1 MVDTAS
7 RVFSETEVLKE
18 NEDLQLTTLNQE
30 KKVFLKRQ
38 FFLNF
43 LNIKNSG
50 NPGSDGFPGRTGI
63 RGPKGAPGDYG
74 LDGLAGLAGEPGF
87 RYKK

>member
-7 RVFSETEVLKE
+7 RVLSETKVSKE
-18 NEDLQLTTLNQE
+18 NEDLQLTLLNQE
-30 KKVFLKRQ
+30 MKVLFKKVIFVAI
-38 FFLNF
+38 LNVIN
-43 LNIKNSG
+43 LG

-74 LDGLAGLAGEPGF
+74 LNGLVGLVGETGF
-87 RYKK
+87 RY